1 MDFLYPNLRKPNE
14 KVALTEVLKSN
25 GFISDTDG
33 FGFTR
38 YHHGNDI
45 ELEFLASERGSGQ
58 TKPYRIE
65 PLGIM
70 VEGLRL
76 SLLIEESIEIEAEG
90 LVVSVP
96 GPWAYVSH
104 KLSINS
110 LRGNKATKDME
121 AIRILLDYFDGDE
134 YFAGNLKKCYAGLT
148 KKQRVAVDETC
159 KANFVKL
166 PVR

>member
-1 MDFLYPNLRKPNE
+1 MDFLYSNLGKPNE
-14 KVALTEVLKSN
+14 KVALTEILKSN

-33 FGFTR
+33 FGVTR
-38 YHHGNDI
+38 YHHGHDL

-58 TKPYRIE
+58 TKQYRIE
-65 PLGIM
+65 SLGIM

-96 GPWAYVSH
+96 GPWAYALH

-110 LRGNKATKDME
+110 IRGNKASKDME
-121 AIRILLDYFDGDE
+121 AIRILLDYFDSE
-134 YFAGNLKKCYAGLT
+134 AYFL
-148 KKQRVAVDETC
+148 VI
-159 KANFVKL
+159 
-166 PVR
+166 

>member
-1 MDFLYPNLRKPNE
+1 ME
-14 KVALTEVLKSN
+14 ST

-33 FGFTR
+33 FGVTR
-38 YHHGNDI
+38 YHHGHEL

-58 TKPYRIE
+58 TKSYKIE

-90 LVVSVP
+90 LIVLVT
-96 GPWAYVSH
+96 GPWAYILH

-110 LRGNKATKDME
+110 IRGNKAAKDME
-121 AIRILLDYFDGDE
+121 AIRMLLDYFEGEE
-134 YFAGNLKKCYAGLT
+134 YFVGNLKRCYAGLN
-148 KKQRVAVDETC
+148 KKHRVAVDETC
-159 KANFVKL
+159 MLNGTLKSLQTAC
-166 PVR
+166 